1 LLLSKSVVIYEYK
14 VTLTSMLV
22 IAHFGACSD
31 NMYCA
36 QRKRAKQLQTATPT
50 NPRFQQ
56 RWRRSDMHRL
66 SQGELEALADV
77 ADSLAMRVLQSY
89 MYTQNPDI
97 KDCVDA
103 ILAVTR
109 KERRTALERLREHAQ
124 QTPHGFG

>member
-1 LLLSKSVVIYEYK
+1 
-14 VTLTSMLV
+14 
-22 IAHFGACSD
+22 
-31 NMYCA
+31 
-36 QRKRAKQLQTATPT
+36 
-50 NPRFQQ
+50 
-56 RWRRSDMHRL
+56 MHRL

-124 QTPHGFG
+124 

>member
-1 LLLSKSVVIYEYK
+1 
-14 VTLTSMLV
+14 
-22 IAHFGACSD
+22 
-31 NMYCA
+31 
-36 QRKRAKQLQTATPT
+36 
-50 NPRFQQ
+50 
-56 RWRRSDMHRL
+56 MHRL